1 MNGRVAHMV
10 SLAIFVLATMQLF
23 FVPESVNAIN
33 RGPQRYELQIG
44 AGVDNFMGD
53 ICSPR
58 NSSLP
63 VWVLPQTTGFVANL
77 GFKYYLGR
85 RDECDRL
92 KVGTQ
97 SIGFSFFAGHLG
109 AEEVMEN
116 TKKFYYRNGI
126 GFSSVFAELS
136 LRYEWYFIKEQ
147 PNHFAY
153 KSVGRPIMKRAT
165 LMPSYLFVG
174 AGGLF
179 SVGNFFWDSNE
190 GHQSVGFANVAPVLM
205 GGIGTKLRINR
216 NVSFGLEAGWRLA
229 IDDDIDNCN
238 GKDER
243 TPEKPWI
250 FGEWYDQ
257 YQFITLSVTFK
268 LREKKNHLPDFKS
281 IGR

>member
-1 MNGRVAHMV
+1 MKRVVAHINP
-10 SLAIFVLATMQLF
+10 LAIFVFVALQILF
-23 FVPESVNAIN
+23 EPDCACAIN
-33 RGPQRYELQIG
+33 RRAQRYELQIG

-53 ICSPR
+53 ICAPR

-63 VWVLPQTTGFVANL
+63 FWILPQTTGFVGNVGL
-77 GFKYYLGR
+77 KYYFGR
-85 RDECDRL
+85 RDECDRF

-97 SIGFSFFAGHLG
+97 NIGLSLFAGHLG
-109 AEEVMEN
+109 AEEVMKN

-147 PNHFAY
+147 PSHFAY
-153 KSVGRPIMKRAT
+153 KQVGRPIMKRAT

-179 SVGNFFWDSNE
+179 SVGHFFWDNND

-205 GGIGTKLRINR
+205 GGVGTKLRINR
-216 NVSFGLEAGWRLA
+216 SVSFGLEAGWRLA
-229 IDDDIDNCN
+229 VDDDIDNCN

-243 TPEKPWI
+243 TAEKPWI

-257 YQFITLSVTFK
+257 YQFITMSVTFK
-268 LREKKNHLPDFKS
+268 LREKKNHLPDFRS
-281 IGR
+281 IGQ